1 LAGSLVSGEGHSR
14 LYDSLDL
21 YSLAVAHALETTTP
35 ATPLTPTIKPYE
47 GPAGAKDASGSS
59 NPFYLPWAM
68 RGILE
73 EDKVRKEL
81 GDECARLLALF
92 EDWKPVGK
100 GLKDVKFRLEA
111 LRSKL

>member
-1 LAGSLVSGEGHSR
+1 M
-14 LYDSLDL
+14 DL
-21 YSLAVAHALETTTP
+21 YSLAVSHTLETTVP
-35 ATPLTPTIKPYE
+35 STPTAPIVKAYE
-47 GPAGAKDASGSS
+47 GPAGSKDSGGSS

-81 GDECARLLALF
+81 ADECARLLGLF
-92 EDWKPVGK
+92 EEWKPVGK

>member
-1 LAGSLVSGEGHSR
+1 
-14 LYDSLDL
+14 
-21 YSLAVAHALETTTP
+21 
-35 ATPLTPTIKPYE
+35 
-47 GPAGAKDASGSS
+47 
-59 NPFYLPWAM
+59 M

-81 GDECARLLALF
+81 GDECRDLLALF
-92 EDWKPVGK
+92 DEWRPTTK